1 MPLFDALPVELLL
14 QIAASLPPA
23 SLASLALTTKS
34 LKALLETK
42 CKAFGMD
49 DDTLQ
54 IFLNYLLRDLPANWA
69 WCNEGMKIHPCYE
82 SDVEVVEDDGVEIVC
97 ERCFSFFTVVVLDPP
112 VKGDGREAGVVGKR
126 I

>member
-1 MPLFDALPVELLL
+1 
-14 QIAASLPPA
+14 
-23 SLASLALTTKS
+23 LALTTKS
-34 LKALLETK
+34 LKALLEVK

-49 DDTLQ
+49 DDTLK
-54 IFLNYLLRDLPANWA
+54 IFLNYMLRDLPANWA

-82 SDVEVVEDDGVEIVC
+82 SDVEIVEEDGVEIVC

-112 VKGDGREAGVVGKR
+112 VKRDCREGGVVEKR